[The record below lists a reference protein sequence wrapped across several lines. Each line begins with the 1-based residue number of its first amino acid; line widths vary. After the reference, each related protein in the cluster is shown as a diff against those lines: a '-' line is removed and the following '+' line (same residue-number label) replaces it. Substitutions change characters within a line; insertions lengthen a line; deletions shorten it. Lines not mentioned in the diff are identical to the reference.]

1 MLFTKLGDWL
11 KQFRVLIHQSL
22 NRRGSV
28 TDKPWLDQHCF
39 KISKCLQKNEK
50 FLRQLYYSRQ
60 SELSKILQKA
70 TKDNIDALVEIILNI
85 RLGNVNIDKTTF
97 KALKTDKTILEQL
110 CKKSLNLKEKKR
122 LLCSKKRIISKVFT
136 PFLTATGGI
145 TGRVICN
152 SLGI

>member
-1 MLFTKLGDWL
+1 M
-11 KQFRVLIHQSL
+11 
-22 NRRGSV
+22 
-28 TDKPWLDQHCF
+28 
-39 KISKCLQKNEK
+39 SKCLQRNEK

-97 KALKTDKTILEQL
+97 KVLKTDKNILEQL

-122 LLCSKKRIISKVFT
+122 LLCSKKRIISKVLS
-136 PFLTATGGI
+136 PFLTATGVI